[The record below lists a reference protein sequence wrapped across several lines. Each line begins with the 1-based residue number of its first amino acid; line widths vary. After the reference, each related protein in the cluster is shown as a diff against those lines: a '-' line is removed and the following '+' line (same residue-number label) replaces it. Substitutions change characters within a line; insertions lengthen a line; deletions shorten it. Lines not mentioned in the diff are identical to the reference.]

1 MRISAL
7 LAIAA
12 CTPVQPEPVATPAPV
27 PVPVAAPVVAPVVA
41 PAPAPR
47 VPAVWMPLEL
57 DCPKGQEHCARAL
70 AVDMVTGVVLPLDPQ
85 PQMAGPIRADAE
97 LVVWESHVSGAAI
110 FARNRRGEPVALQWP
125 GGRVRA
131 LELDAR
137 AVWVVD
143 EEGLLRL
150 PRDGGPAER
159 LVVHADL
166 YGVAPGEPY
175 ATLAAGETVLHGA
188 GGPLR
193 TFPGKPG
200 AVAVA
205 AGTLLWAE
213 FGGDDHVPARGSVR
227 AWRPGEPAP
236 RVLATQE
243 IAPRVLAA
251 DATHVYWVCDQPEG
265 RALRRVAHAGGEV
278 HQLGRSLGVY
288 GVRGNHDRL
297 DLADGFA
304 YWNTGHAVVR
314 VPVAGGTLEVVAR
327 ARQPGDIVDFD
338 VQGEHLYLAVA
349 AYDATPDRRLP
360 PR

>member
-1 MRISAL
+1 MRISGL

-12 CTPVQPEPVATPAPV
+12 CTPVQPEPVPAP
-27 PVPVAAPVVAPVVA
+27 APVVA
-41 PAPAPR
+41 PAVVAVAEPTPAPR
-47 VPAVWMPLEL
+47 VPAMWMPLEL
-57 DCPKGQEHCARAL
+57 DCPKGQEHCAQAL
-70 AVDMVTGVVLPLDPQ
+70 AVDMVTGVVQPLDPQ
-85 PQMAGPIRADAE
+85 PLMAGPIRADDE

-125 GGRVRA
+125 GGRVRT

-137 AVWVVD
+137 SVWVVD

-159 LVVHADL
+159 LVVDANL
-166 YGVAPGEPY
+166 YGVAPGEPHAY
-175 ATLAAGETVLHGA
+175 ITAGQTVLRDA
-188 GGPLR
+188 GGSLR
-193 TFPGKPG
+193 TIPGKPG

-213 FGGDDHVPARGSVR
+213 FGGDDHVPALGSVR
-227 AWRPGEPAP
+227 AWRPGEAAP

-243 IAPRVLAA
+243 VAPRVLAA
-251 DATHVYWVCDQPEG
+251 DATHVYWVSDQPEG
-265 RALRRVAHAGGEV
+265 RALRRVAQAGGEV
-278 HQLGRSLGVY
+278 QELGRSLGVY
-288 GVRGNHDRL
+288 GVRGNNDRL
-297 DLADGFA
+297 DLAGGFA

-314 VPVAGGTLEVVAR
+314 VPVAGGSLEVVAH

-338 VQGEHLYLAVA
+338 VQGERLYLALGL
-349 AYDATPDRRLP
+349 YDPTPDRRLR

>member
-1 MRISAL
+1 MRSFGL
-7 LAIAA
+7 LAVAI
-12 CTPVQPEPVATPAPV
+12 CTPVQPQAMPEPAPAPAPV
-27 PVPVAAPVVAPVVA
+27 AEPT
-41 PAPAPR
+41 PAPR

-57 DCPKGQEHCARAL
+57 GCPIGQEHCAQAL
-70 AVDMVTGVVLPLDPQ
+70 AVDMVTGIVQVLDPQ
-85 PQMAGPIRADAE
+85 PQMAGPIRADDE
-97 LVVWESHVSGAAI
+97 LVVWESHVSGSAL
-110 FARNRRGEPVALQWP
+110 FARDRRGESVALQWP

-137 AVWVVD
+137 SVWVVD

-159 LVVHADL
+159 LVVDADV

-175 ATLAAGETVLHGA
+175 AYFADGEAVLRFTSGA
-188 GGPLR
+188 GR
-193 TFPGKPG
+193 TSPGRPG

-213 FGGDDHVPARGSVR
+213 FAGDEHVPALGSIR
-227 AWRPGEPAP
+227 AWRPGEAAP

-243 IAPRVLAA
+243 VAPRVLAA
-251 DATHVYWVCDQPEG
+251 DATHVYWVGDEPEG
-265 RALRRVAHAGGEV
+265 RSLRRVAQAGGEV
-278 HQLGRSLGVY
+278 QQLGRSLGVY
-288 GVRGNHDRL
+288 GVRGNQDRL
-297 DLADGFA
+297 DLAGGFA

-314 VPVAGGTLEVVAR
+314 VPVAGGTLEVVAH

-338 VQGEHLYLAVA
+338 VEGEFLYLSVGL
-349 AYDATPDRRLP
+349 YDATPERRRP